1 MHMKN
6 IQIEGRMCHV
16 HEFEDLMVLDFE
28 LGTNMEI
35 KETWLIIWH
44 AYFMEGKYRMSVGMQ
59 LNVFHASK
67 LSMWLNYVV
76 KFSCVQ

>member
-1 MHMKN
+1 MDSMHMKN

-35 KETWLIIWH
+35 KET
-44 AYFMEGKYRMSVGMQ
+44 
-59 LNVFHASK
+59 
-67 LSMWLNYVV
+67 
-76 KFSCVQ
+76 